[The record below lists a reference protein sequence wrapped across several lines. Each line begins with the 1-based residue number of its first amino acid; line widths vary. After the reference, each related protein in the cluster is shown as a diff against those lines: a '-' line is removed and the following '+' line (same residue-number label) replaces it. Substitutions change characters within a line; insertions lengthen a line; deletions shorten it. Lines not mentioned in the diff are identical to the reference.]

1 MATLDDF
8 RSKEFLD
15 QIMVL
20 NEISGDKDAE
30 NLPGLI
36 DLLKN
41 PVGDTSIDYMV
52 VNALNAVLSSNE
64 DMVIKGLSDT
74 HAGLRTLCIRV
85 AGEHGFRRAAE
96 PLMAIA
102 RTEQDADQLMDIL
115 NSLARIADPSTTAV
129 FRAHLGHEDPFIKSA
144 CIEALGRL
152 KDAESVDS
160 FKAMIN
166 ESEAPDRYEVCDI
179 TTWKAVEALSSFSGE
194 ETIGFLVEKLHHKNP
209 TVRRIIT
216 DALTT
221 IGRPTAPLLLKAFE
235 SGDVDMRILAANV
248 LGFVG
253 DRSGA
258 DGLVAAFDKGLA
270 DDSNVRYAVYEALGR
285 IGTMKGIICLV
296 DGLQEPDELIL
307 MAVVGGLE
315 RHVNPGMIAALT
327 GLIAKGDEQSD
338 RLAKAVVATR
348 ATTIFDALYENAGAG
363 DALIDALAESRDQ
376 EIIEE
381 FRVVL
386 EGIGGSRVE
395 ADLGRLPQV
404 AAGGRQALAA
414 DDSRSMC
421 AMHRAILTDLGFEP
435 SMAANGEEAYDFIE
449 QGKDFE
455 VIITD
460 MNMPVMDGMEL
471 VGKVRNTPGY
481 EEVPI
486 IMVTT
491 ESEASQQDMARKAG
505 VTAFITKP
513 FKPEA
518 LKAKILEVVG
528 G

>member
-8 RSKEFLD
+8 RNKEFLD
-15 QIMVL
+15 QIMIL
-20 NEISGDKDAE
+20 NEISGNKDGE
-30 NLPGLI
+30 DLPGLV

-64 DMVIKGLSDT
+64 DMVIKGLSDP
-74 HAGLRTLCIRV
+74 HPGLRTLCIRV
-85 AGEHGFRRAAE
+85 AGEHGFRSAAE
-96 PLMAIA
+96 PLAAIA
-102 RTEQDADQLMDIL
+102 GQETDPDQLMEIL
-115 NSLARIADPSTTAV
+115 NALARIADPSATAV
-129 FRAHLGHEDPFIKSA
+129 FRSHLGHEDPFIKST

-152 KDAESVDS
+152 QDEQSIDS
-160 FKAMIN
+160 FKSLLA
-166 ESEAPDRYEVCDI
+166 ESEDPDRYEVCDI
-179 TTWKAVEALSSFSGE
+179 TTWKAVEALSSFPRE
-194 ETIGFLVEKLHHKNP
+194 DTIGFLVEKLHHKNP

-216 DALTT
+216 DALTDM
-221 IGRPTAPLLLKAFE
+221 GKPTVPMLLNAFQE
-235 SGDVDMRILAANV
+235 DNTDTRILAANV

-258 DGLVAAFDKGLA
+258 DGLVAAFDKGQA
-270 DDSNVRYAVYEALGR
+270 DDPNVRYAVYEALGR

-296 DGLQEPDELIL
+296 DGLQETDELIL

-315 RHVNPGMIAALT
+315 RHVNPGMITTLT
-327 GLIAKGDEQSD
+327 TMVAKADEQSD
-338 RLAKAVVATR
+338 RLARAMVATR
-348 ATTIFDALYENAGAG
+348 ATTLFDALYENAGAG
-363 DALIDALAESRDQ
+363 DALMDALVQSRDQ
-376 EIIEE
+376 ETIDE

-386 EGIGGSRVE
+386 SDIGGSRAE
-395 ADLGRLPQV
+395 ADLDRLPMV
-404 AAGGRQALAA
+404 AATTRQALAA

-435 SMAANGEEAYDFIE
+435 SMAANGEEAYDYIE
-449 QGKDFE
+449 QGKPFE

-481 EEVPI
+481 EDVPI

-491 ESEASQQDMARKAG
+491 ESEASQQSLASKAG

-513 FKPEA
+513 FKPET
-518 LKAKILEVVG
+518 LKAKILEVTG

>member
-1 MATLDDF
+1 MASLDDF
-8 RSKEFLD
+8 RNKEFLD
-15 QIMVL
+15 QIMIL
-20 NEISGDKDAE
+20 NEISGSKASE
-30 NLPGLI
+30 ALPGLI

-64 DMVIKGLSDT
+64 DTVIKGLSDP
-74 HAGLRTLCIRV
+74 HPGLRTLCIRV
-85 AGEHGFRRAAE
+85 AGEHGFTRAVGPLIDIAE
-96 PLMAIA
+96 SETDP
-102 RTEQDADQLMDIL
+102 DQLMEIL
-115 NSLARIADPSTTAV
+115 NALGRTATPSATSV
-129 FRAHLGHEDPFIKSA
+129 FRKYLAHEDPFIKST
-144 CIEALGRL
+144 CIEALGKL
-152 KDAESVDS
+152 EDELSIDS
-160 FKAMIN
+160 FKTMII
-166 ESEAPDRYEVCDI
+166 ESEMPDRYEVCDI
-179 TTWKAVEALSSFSGE
+179 TTWKAVEALSSFSRKD
-194 ETIGFLVEKLHHKNP
+194 TIAFLVDKLHHKNP

-221 IGRPTAPLLLKAFE
+221 IGAPAVPMLFTAFE
-235 SGDVDMRILAANV
+235 GDSTDNRILAANV

-270 DDSNVRYAVYEALGR
+270 DDPNVRYAVYEALGR

-296 DGLQEPDELIL
+296 DGLEETDELIL
-307 MAVVGGLE
+307 MAVIGGLE
-315 RHVNPGMIAALT
+315 KHVNPGMIATLT
-327 GLIAKGDEQSD
+327 KLITKADDQSD
-338 RLAKAVVATR
+338 RLAKAVIASR

-363 DALIDALAESRDQ
+363 DALMDALIQSKDP

-381 FRVVL
+381 FRAAL
-386 EGIGGSRVE
+386 TDIGGSRAE
-395 ADLGRLPQV
+395 EDLTRLPQV
-404 AAGGRQALAA
+404 AVAGGNALAA

-449 QGKDFE
+449 QGKTFQ

-460 MNMPVMDGMEL
+460 MNMPVMDGMEF

-481 EEVPI
+481 ENVPI

-491 ESEASQQDMARKAG
+491 ESEASQQTMAQKAG

-513 FKPEA
+513 FKPDA
-518 LKAKILEVVG
+518 LKAKILEVIAS
-528 G
+528 